1 MRSGSIAPASLLL
14 ALLTFGFAAPA
25 SANIVVNVDKNTQ
38 RMTVSVDGATRYV
51 WPVSTG
57 RAGYDTPNGSYTPF
71 RMEADHFSKEWD
83 DAPMPHSIFFTK
95 IGHAI
100 HGSLDVR
107 HLGSAASHGCVR
119 LSPANATALFE
130 LVKAEGMK
138 DTRVVISG
146 ETPLAGPEVAR
157 RRLPVQPVAAQPA
170 QIPPPGYD
178 GYAQQRGYAQ
188 QPGYAQQQGY
198 AQQPGYAQQGYAQQQ
213 PQYAPQGYY
222 RQPQQYYGQPQ
233 QQYYAQ
239 PPRYYYAQPGLPP
252 QPPPVAVYRPF
263 GQY

>member
-25 SANIVVNVDKNTQ
+25 SANILVNVDKNTQ

-57 RAGYDTPNGSYTPF
+57 RPGYDTPNGSYTPF

-95 IGHAI
+95 YRPRHSRLARCAAI
-100 HGSLDVR
+100 W
-107 HLGSAASHGCVR
+107 AAPRRTAACGFPPPMS
-119 LSPANATALFE
+119 TALFE

-157 RRLPVQPVAAQPA
+157 RRPPVSPSRRSRHRSRRRAMTATRDNEVTHNNPA
-170 QIPPPGYD
+170 TRSSK
-178 GYAQQRGYAQ
+178 ATR
-188 QPGYAQQQGY
+188 QPG
-198 AQQPGYAQQGYAQQQ
+198 
-213 PQYAPQGYY
+213 
-222 RQPQQYYGQPQ
+222 
-233 QQYYAQ
+233 
-239 PPRYYYAQPGLPP
+239 
-252 QPPPVAVYRPF
+252 
-263 GQY
+263 

>member
-1 MRSGSIAPASLLL
+1 MRSGLFLSASLLTAAL
-14 ALLTFGFAAPA
+14 ALPLASPA
-25 SANIVVNVDKNTQ
+25 NANIVVNVDKHTQ

-57 RAGYDTPNGSYTPF
+57 RTGYDTPNGTYTPF

-100 HGSLDVR
+100 HGSLDAR

-119 LSPANATALFE
+119 LSPANATTLFE
-130 LVKAEGMK
+130 LVKAKGMK
-138 DTRVVISG
+138 ETTVVISG
-146 ETPLAGPEVAR
+146 QTPAASPEVAQR
-157 RRLPVQPVAAQPA
+157 RTPVQAVAAQPT
-170 QIPPPGYD
+170 QIAPPGYD
-178 GYAQQRGYAQ
+178 GYAQQQSYAP
-188 QPGYAQQQGY
+188 QP
-198 AQQPGYAQQGYAQQQ
+198 

-233 QQYYAQ
+233 QQYYVQRQQQYYSQ
-239 PPRYYYAQPGLPP
+239 PPQRYYYAQPGYPP
-252 QPPPVAVYRPF
+252 QPPPVMVFRPF

>member
-1 MRSGSIAPASLLL
+1 MRSGSIAPASLFAAVL
-14 ALLTFGFAAPA
+14 AFCFAAPA
-25 SANIVVNVDKNTQ
+25 DANILVNVDKNTQ

-57 RAGYDTPNGSYTPF
+57 RSGYDTPNGTYTPF

-100 HGSLDVR
+100 HGSLDAR

-119 LSPANATALFE
+119 LSPANATTLFE

-138 DTRVVISG
+138 ETKVVISG
-146 ETPLAGPEVAR
+146 ETPIASPEVAR
-157 RRLPVQPVAAQPA
+157 RRLPVQAVAAQPT
-170 QIPPPGYD
+170 QIAPPGYD
-178 GYAQQRGYAQ
+178 
-188 QPGYAQQQGY
+188 GYAQQQGY
-198 AQQPGYAQQGYAQQQ
+198 AQQL
-213 PQYAPQGYY
+213 PQYGPQGYY
-222 RQPQQYYGQPQ
+222 RQPQQYYGQAQ

-239 PPRYYYAQPGLPP
+239 PQRYYYVQPGYPP
-252 QPPPVAVYRPF
+252 QPPPVTVYRPF